1 MEHIF
6 IWCFF
11 FFMYTSM
18 FQNMYVHLL
27 LFRSVFWAPLRLS
40 CRIFTFSK
48 LHSLITWMMHFVKT
62 IELQHTLHGDLC
74 DSMFSRR
81 RTAKKSHRKMKRP
94 KKTEPTRQFIRKKGT
109 KPSTSGCTQE
119 LKCTLMC
126 KMRARTRTQ
135 ANNQKTHRGTENENY
150 KFIWFSAVFMCV
162 CVCAS
167 LFCSLLIS
175 FVFSPDCFI
184 CWFYFP
190 LVASFFLSF
199 SRRTLER
206 KEKKEANRE
215 TKRRWA
221 KYSSFSSPTQNF
233 QRPRK
238 QLWIICVYIY
248 PCDICRDGTL
258 YKQWQR
264 TRLSEPGGTTS
275 RRKKS
280 SNKRIYMQQT
290 EDWSKSKYT

>member
-1 MEHIF
+1 
-6 IWCFF
+6 
-11 FFMYTSM
+11 MYTSM

-27 LFRSVFWAPLRLS
+27 LFRSVFWDPPPSFLS
-40 CRIFTFSK
+40 HIYFFETAFAHHMDDAFCQDNWTTTYT
-48 LHSLITWMMHFVKT
+48 TWRFMWFDVL
-62 IELQHTLHGDLC
+62 E
-74 DSMFSRR
+74 
-81 RTAKKSHRKMKRP
+81 TANCKKISPKDEET

-162 CVCAS
+162 CAS

-206 KEKKEANRE
+206 KE
-215 TKRRWA
+215 
-221 KYSSFSSPTQNF
+221 
-233 QRPRK
+233 
-238 QLWIICVYIY
+238 
-248 PCDICRDGTL
+248 
-258 YKQWQR
+258 
-264 TRLSEPGGTTS
+264 
-275 RRKKS
+275 RKK
-280 SNKRIYMQQT
+280 QT
-290 EDWSKSKYT
+290 ERRRDAERNTVLSRAPHRTSSDRESNCGLFAYIFTHVIYVETVHSINSDNEHDYPNRGEQRAEEKKAATREYICSKLKIEVNQNTHKSSVY